1 MLTEEL
7 VQVPTCEKP
16 NESRVSMK
24 KKEIKPV
31 TKVFV
36 QTSSLLLL
44 LEAKVYDLESNSNA
58 EPQTQTTMEASR

>member
-1 MLTEEL
+1 MTEEL

-16 NESRVSMK
+16 NASRVSMK

-31 TKVFV
+31 TTVFV